1 MSNRLDV
8 FQREEAFLR
17 AQKEA
22 ERKRQERELLHIQEE
37 QERLQRKK
45 VPHMNLDTSSPNIS
59 FPKGL

>member
-1 MSNRLDV
+1 MKYRKRMFLAV

-45 VPHMNLDTSSPNIS
+45 VSEM
-59 FPKGL
+59 